1 MLLLS
6 YDFHVLHYVC
16 VLVQSARCKIA
27 DDGCKRRQLHIFLA
41 FKLLIMSDYFLILQ
55 WAL

>member
-6 YDFHVLHYVC
+6 CDFHVLHYVC

-27 DDGCKRRQLHIFLA
+27 DGYKRRQLHIFLS
-41 FKLLIMSDYFLILQ
+41 FKLLIMSNNSLILQ